1 MTAARALMPDES
13 EDKLE
18 ENTAAT
24 NKPVNLIITMIYK

>member
-1 MTAARALMPDES
+1 MTAARAMIPDES

-24 NKPVNLIITMIYK
+24 NKPVNLIIAMIYK